1 MKKKQFIL
9 SIILGLFT
17 IITSAQ
23 ALNDYKYVM
32 VPTQFA
38 FQNEEHQYNFNRL
51 TKFLLE
57 KYDFEAIIQGENLP
71 ENLNGC
77 EALLANVV
85 KGKGFLKT
93 ILSLELKDCKG
104 QVLFKSIEGV
114 SREKD
119 FKKSYHEAI
128 RNAFKDPK
136 LIRHHYEKKTLT
148 AAGVS
153 NSEALAVGN
162 VIPTSTPR
170 VVAEPTVAVSIS
182 KPNYALAK
190 KKIALTSKDL
200 QLELQGKEY
209 LFKATRFGYDIYQ
222 NGIKLGNA
230 VVGDNTS
237 QFIVTAGNLSGSG
250 FFDDFGNFVLQR
262 INPANQKTITDV
274 MARLN

>member
-1 MKKKQFIL
+1 MNKKQLISGIIFIFF
-9 SIILGLFT
+9 SITAF
-17 IITSAQ
+17 AQ
-23 ALNDYKYVM
+23 VLNDYKYVM
-32 VPTQFA
+32 VPAQFT
-38 FQNEEHQYNFNRL
+38 FQKEEHQYNFNRL

-57 KYDFEAIIQGENLP
+57 KYDFDAIIQGENLP

-93 ILSLELKDCKG
+93 MLTLELKDCKG
-104 QVLFKSIEGV
+104 QVLFRSIDGV

-136 LIRHHYEKKTLT
+136 LARHHYEKKVLT
-148 AAGVS
+148 AAAVS
-153 NSEALAVGN
+153 NAGALAVGN
-162 VIPTSTPR
+162 NIPTSIPR

-182 KPNYALAK
+182 KPNHAVAK
-190 KKIALTSKDL
+190 KKIALASKDL
-200 QLELQGKEY
+200 QLELLDKEY
-209 LFKATRFGYDIYQ
+209 IFKATRMGYDIYQ

-230 VVGDNTS
+230 IIGENKT
-237 QFIVTAGNLSGSG
+237 QYIVTAGALSGTG

-262 INPANQKTITDV
+262 VNPVNKKTITDT
-274 MARLN
+274 MARMN

>member
-1 MKKKQFIL
+1 MNKRQFIS
-9 SIILGLFT
+9 SIVLVLFSVMV
-17 IITSAQ
+17 SAQ
-23 ALNDYKYVM
+23 ALNNYKYVM
-32 VPTQFA
+32 VPAQFT

-57 KYDFEAIIQGENLP
+57 KYEFEAIIQGGNLP

-93 ILSLELKDCKG
+93 VLTLELKDCKG
-104 QVLFKSIEGV
+104 QVLFRSIEGV

-119 FKKSYHEAI
+119 YKKSYHEAI

-136 LIRHHYEKKTLT
+136 LARHHYEEKSLT

-153 NSEALAVGN
+153 NSGALVVGN
-162 VIPTSTPR
+162 SIPTSRPR

-182 KPNYALAK
+182 KPNHAVAK
-190 KKIALTSKDL
+190 KKIALNSRDL

-209 LFKATRFGYDIYQ
+209 LFKATRLGYDIYQ

-230 VVGDNTS
+230 IVGANTS
-237 QFIVTAGNLSGSG
+237 QFIVTAGNLSGKG

-262 INPANQKTITDV
+262 VNPANQKTITDI